1 MKRKLIFIFEVT
13 EKDCKTCEPVLQEM
27 ENIDDEAE
35 AAGEKDILTKCIET
49 REFQVSRA
57 FRKQSAILNCFNGHL
72 NLCRN
77 SYRQTRR

>member
-1 MKRKLIFIFEVT
+1 MSCIVT

-35 AAGEKDILTKCIET
+35 AAGEKDILTKWIEA

-57 FRKQSAILNCFNGHL
+57 LPKTICHL
-72 NLCRN
+72 KLF
-77 SYRQTRR
+77 